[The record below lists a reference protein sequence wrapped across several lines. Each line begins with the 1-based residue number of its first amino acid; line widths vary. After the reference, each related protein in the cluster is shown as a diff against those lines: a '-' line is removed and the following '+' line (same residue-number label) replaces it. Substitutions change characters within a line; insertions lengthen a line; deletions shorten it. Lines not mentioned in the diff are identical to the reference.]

1 MKVIGKFAAAFFAVS
16 CVCLLALGYVNAH
29 REALEIETTVRA
41 DLKAFGEGLRA
52 GVETS
57 WVAHGPEQAL
67 QIVQA
72 AHDDRGDV
80 EVSWVPAGSAPR
92 EVDEGVGAKLVAVRV
107 PVEVAGREAGAI
119 VLQRAVMDER
129 AAARPSSS
137 ARAPRSAALALL
149 AGALAITLGGTLIGR
164 PLQLVVAQAR
174 RIGAGDFS
182 QRLDDT
188 RQDEIGEL
196 KRELN
201 TMCDQLSH
209 ARHRI
214 EEESEARIET
224 LEQLRHLDRLRT
236 VGTLASSL
244 AHELGTPLNV
254 LLLRGQSLAAGEMQ
268 PEEARDAGTT
278 IASQVEKMSKIVREL
293 LDFSSRRAP
302 TRGEVTLGDTA
313 RRVAGL
319 LGSIAKKAG
328 VTLDVVI
335 ADEGKVLGEAVQL
348 EQAITNLTINAIQA
362 MPQGGTLKLEVGVD
376 DEARASAKAAPVR
389 AAFLRVADEGVGIS
403 AEQLTK
409 VFDAFYTTKPAGE
422 GTGLG
427 LGVARGIAEEHGGW
441 LSAKSEV
448 GRGSTFT
455 LYLPRRL

>member
-16 CVCLLALGYVNAH
+16 CVCLLALGYFNAH
-29 REALEIETTVRA
+29 RETLEIETTVRA
-41 DLKAFGEGLRA
+41 DLKAFGDGLRA

-57 WVAHGPEQAL
+57 WVAHGQEQAL

-72 AHDDRGDV
+72 AHDGRGDV
-80 EVSWVPAGSAPR
+80 DVSWVPAGSKLPD
-92 EVDEGVGAKLVAVRV
+92 VDDGVGANLVSVRV
-107 PVEVAGREAGAI
+107 PVEVQGKEAGAI
-119 VLQRAVMDER
+119 VLRRAVMDER
-129 AAARPSSS
+129 AAL
-137 ARAPRSAALALL
+137 RAALTEELGLAAALALL
-149 AGALAITLGGTLIGR
+149 AGALAVTLGGTLIGR

-182 QRLDDT
+182 QRLDDS
-188 RQDEIGEL
+188 RKDEIGEL

-214 EEESEARIET
+214 EEESAARIET

-254 LLLRGQSLAAGEMQ
+254 LLLRGQSLAAGEMA
-268 PEEARDAGTT
+268 PEEAQDAGTT

-293 LDFSSRRAP
+293 LDFSSRRTP
-302 TRGEVTLGDTA
+302 MKGNVTLADTA
-313 RRVAGL
+313 RRVSGL
-319 LGSIAKKAG
+319 LGSIAKKAK
-328 VTLDVVI
+328 VTLDVDVK
-335 ADEGKVLGEAVQL
+335 DEGPVVGEAVQL
-348 EQAITNLTINAIQA
+348 EQAVTNLTINAIHA
-362 MPQGGTLKLEVGVD
+362 MPAGGTLTLTVGVD
-376 DEARASAKAAPVR
+376 DEARATATTTPVR
-389 AAFLRVADEGVGIS
+389 AAYLAVRDDGVGMAPS
-403 AEQLTK
+403 QLAK

-427 LGVARGIAEEHGGW
+427 LVVARGITEEHGGW
-441 LSAKSEV
+441 LSARSEE

-455 LYLPRRL
+455 LYLPLRV